1 MNNEHGNDSSLKPI
15 GLYFTERFPIWK
27 EIEYCKHAEEKG
39 FYSVW
44 QGQSRMARD
53 SIMPLAAIAA
63 VTKKLKLGS
72 GVIHTWTRNPAIIA
86 VVFSTLNEISGG
98 RALLGI
104 GALWEPMASKIG
116 IERKTPMLAVREYVQ
131 VLQRLFRMET
141 VTFHGEHVHL
151 TDIKL
156 EKPTSYIPVYVGA
169 TGFKMIELAGEIAD
183 GVVLNYMV
191 SPEYNKNAMR
201 HLQEGA
207 RRAGRS
213 LGSIDRPQLVA
224 CSLNEDS
231 QKAIDAVRP
240 MVTEYLGMEPHI
252 MRMSG
257 VRESLVKEIQE
268 TLGGWPPKPGGL
280 EKAMPLVDDK
290 IVQFLTASGTAD
302 ECRRK
307 VQAYVDEGCTCP
319 LLWPIGDNV
328 EDLIETF
335 AEN

>member
-1 MNNEHGNDSSLKPI
+1 MNPV

-27 EIEYCKHAEEKG
+27 EIEYCKLAEEKG

-53 SIMPLAAIAA
+53 SILPLAAIAA
-63 VTKKLKLGS
+63 VTKRLKLGS
-72 GVIHTWTRNPAIIA
+72 GVIHTWTRNPAMIA
-86 VVFSTLNEISGG
+86 VIFSTLDEISRG

-116 IERKTPMLAVREYVQ
+116 IRRDSPMLAVREYVQ

-141 VTFHGEHVHL
+141 VTFHGEHVNL
-151 TDIKL
+151 TDIRL
-156 EKPTSYIPVYVGA
+156 ERPTNYIPVYIGA

-191 SPEYNKNAMR
+191 SPEYNKNAMK
-201 HLQEGA
+201 HIETGA
-207 RRAGRS
+207 RKAGRD

-224 CSLNEDS
+224 CSLDEDS

-252 MRMSG
+252 MKMSG
-257 VRESLVKEIQE
+257 VRESLVNEIHE
-268 TLGGWPPKPGGL
+268 ALGGWPPKSEGL
-280 EKAMPLVDDK
+280 EKAIPLVEDK
-290 IVQFLTASGTAD
+290 IVQMLTASGTAD
-302 ECRRK
+302 ECRKK

-319 LLWPIGDNV
+319 LLWPIGTNV
-328 EDLIETF
+328 QELIETF
-335 AEN
+335 AE

>member
-1 MNNEHGNDSSLKPI
+1 M
-15 GLYFTERFPIWK
+15 YFTERFPIWK
-27 EIEYCKHAEEKG
+27 EIEYCRLAEEKG
-39 FYSVW
+39 FHSVW

-53 SIMPLAAIAA
+53 SILPLTAIAA
-63 VTKKLKLGS
+63 VTKRLKLGS

-86 VVFSTLNEISGG
+86 VVFSTLDEISRG

-116 IERKTPMLAVREYVQ
+116 IRRGSPMVAVREYVQ

-141 VTFHGEHVHL
+141 VTFHGEHVNL
-151 TDIKL
+151 TDIRL
-156 EKPTSYIPVYVGA
+156 ERPTNYIPVYVGA
-169 TGFKMIELAGEIAD
+169 TGFKMVELAGEIAD

-191 SPEYNKNAMR
+191 SPEYNKNAMK
-201 HLQEGA
+201 HLEAGA
-207 RRAGRS
+207 RKSGRS
-213 LGSIDRPQLVA
+213 VTSLDRPQLVA

-231 QKAIDAVRP
+231 QRAIDAARP

-252 MRMSG
+252 MKMSG
-257 VRESLVKEIQE
+257 VRENLVNEIRE

-280 EKAMPLVDDK
+280 EKALPLVEDK
-290 IVQFLTASGTAD
+290 IVQLLTASGTAD
-302 ECRRK
+302 ECRKK

-335 AEN
+335 AES

>member
-1 MNNEHGNDSSLKPI
+1 M
-15 GLYFTERFPIWK
+15 
-27 EIEYCKHAEEKG
+27 
-39 FYSVW
+39 
-44 QGQSRMARD
+44 
-53 SIMPLAAIAA
+53 
-63 VTKKLKLGS
+63 KLGS

-86 VVFSTLNEISGG
+86 VVFSTLDEISRG

-116 IERKTPMLAVREYVQ
+116 IRRGSPMVAVREYVQ

-141 VTFHGEHVHL
+141 VTFHGEHVNL
-151 TDIKL
+151 TDIRL
-156 EKPTSYIPVYVGA
+156 ERPTNYIPVYVGA
-169 TGFKMIELAGEIAD
+169 TGFKMVELAGEIAD

-191 SPEYNKNAMR
+191 SPEYNKNAMK
-201 HLQEGA
+201 HLEAGA
-207 RRAGRS
+207 RKSGRS
-213 LGSIDRPQLVA
+213 VTSLDRPQLVA

-231 QKAIDAVRP
+231 QRAIDAARP

-252 MRMSG
+252 MKMSG
-257 VRESLVKEIQE
+257 VRENLVNEIRE

-280 EKAMPLVDDK
+280 EKALPLVEDK
-290 IVQFLTASGTAD
+290 IVQLLTASGTAD
-302 ECRRK
+302 ECRKK

-335 AEN
+335 AES

>member
-1 MNNEHGNDSSLKPI
+1 M

-27 EIEYCKHAEEKG
+27 EIEYCKLAEEKG

-53 SIMPLAAIAA
+53 SILPLAAIAA
-63 VTKKLKLGS
+63 VTKRLKLGS
-72 GVIHTWTRNPAIIA
+72 GVIHTWTRNPAMIA
-86 VVFSTLNEISGG
+86 VIFSTLDEISRG

-116 IERKTPMLAVREYVQ
+116 IRRDSPMLAVREYVQ

-141 VTFHGEHVHL
+141 VTFHGEHVNL
-151 TDIKL
+151 TDIRL
-156 EKPTSYIPVYVGA
+156 ERPTNYIPVYIGA

-191 SPEYNKNAMR
+191 SPEYNKNAMKHIETGARKAGR
-201 HLQEGA
+201 HL
-207 RRAGRS
+207 S
-213 LGSIDRPQLVA
+213 SIDRPQLVA
-224 CSLNEDS
+224 CSLDEDS

-252 MRMSG
+252 MKMSG
-257 VRESLVKEIQE
+257 VRESLVNEIHE
-268 TLGGWPPKPGGL
+268 ALGGWPPRSEGL
-280 EKAMPLVDDK
+280 EKAIPLVEDK
-290 IVQFLTASGTAD
+290 IVQMLTASGTAD
-302 ECRRK
+302 ECRKK

-319 LLWPIGDNV
+319 LLWPIGTNV
-328 EDLIETF
+328 QELIETF
-335 AEN
+335 AE

>member
-1 MNNEHGNDSSLKPI
+1 M

-27 EIEYCKHAEEKG
+27 EIEYCKLAEEKG

-53 SIMPLAAIAA
+53 SILPLAAIAA
-63 VTKKLKLGS
+63 VTKRLKLGS
-72 GVIHTWTRNPAIIA
+72 GVIHTWTRNPAMIA
-86 VVFSTLNEISGG
+86 VIFSTLDEISRG

-116 IERKTPMLAVREYVQ
+116 IRRDSPMLAVREYVQ

-141 VTFHGEHVHL
+141 VTFHGEHVNL
-151 TDIKL
+151 TDIRL
-156 EKPTSYIPVYVGA
+156 ERPTNYIPVYIGA

-191 SPEYNKNAMR
+191 SPEYNKNAMK
-201 HLQEGA
+201 HIETGA
-207 RRAGRS
+207 RKAGRD

-224 CSLNEDS
+224 CSLDEDS

-252 MRMSG
+252 MKMSG
-257 VRESLVKEIQE
+257 VRESLVNEIHE
-268 TLGGWPPKPGGL
+268 ALGGWPPKSEGL
-280 EKAMPLVDDK
+280 EKAIPLVEDK
-290 IVQFLTASGTAD
+290 IVQMLTASGTAD
-302 ECRRK
+302 ECRKK

-319 LLWPIGDNV
+319 LLWPIGTNV
-328 EDLIETF
+328 QELIETF
-335 AEN
+335 AE

>member
-1 MNNEHGNDSSLKPI
+1 LKPV

-27 EIEYCKHAEEKG
+27 EMEYCKHAEEKG

-53 SIMPLAAIAA
+53 SIVPLAAIAT

-116 IERKTPMLAVREYVQ
+116 IKRGSPMLAVREYVQ
-131 VLQRLFRMET
+131 VLQRLFKMET

-151 TDIKL
+151 TDIRL
-156 EKPTSYIPVYVGA
+156 ERPTKYIPVYIGA

-191 SPEYNKNAMR
+191 SPEYNKNAMKQ
-201 HLQEGA
+201 LEEGA
-207 RRAGRS
+207 RKSGRALS
-213 LGSIDRPQLVA
+213 SIDRPQLVA

-231 QKAIDAVRP
+231 QKAIDAARP

-252 MRMSG
+252 MKMSG
-257 VRESLVKEIQE
+257 VRESLVKEIGE
-268 TLGGWPPKPGGL
+268 TLGGWPPKLGGL

-290 IVQFLTASGTAD
+290 IVQLLTASGTAD

-307 VQAYVDEGCTCP
+307 VRTYVDEGCTCP

-328 EDLIETF
+328 EDLIEAF
-335 AEN
+335 AES

>member
-1 MNNEHGNDSSLKPI
+1 MKDV

-27 EIEYCKHAEEKG
+27 EIEYCKRAEEKG
-39 FYSVW
+39 FHSIW

-53 SIMPLAAIAA
+53 SIIPLATIAA

-86 VVFSTLNEISGG
+86 VIFSTLNEISGG

-141 VTFHGEHVHL
+141 VTFHGEHVNL
-151 TDIKL
+151 TDIRL

-169 TGFKMIELAGEIAD
+169 TGFKMIELAGEIAE
-183 GVVLNYMV
+183 GAVLNYMV

-201 HLQEGA
+201 HLEEGA
-207 RRAGRS
+207 RRARRS
-213 LGSIDRPQLVA
+213 LSSIDRPQLVA

-252 MRMSG
+252 MKMSG
-257 VRESLVKEIQE
+257 VRESLVREIRE

-280 EKAMPLVDDK
+280 ERAMQLVDDR

-328 EDLIETF
+328 EDLIEAF

>member
-1 MNNEHGNDSSLKPI
+1 MKPL
-15 GLYFTERFPIWK
+15 GLYFTERYPIWK
-27 EIEYCKHAEEKG
+27 EMEYCKLAEEKG
-39 FYSVW
+39 FHSVW

-53 SIMPLAAIAA
+53 SVLPLAAIAA

-86 VVFSTLNEISGG
+86 VVFSTLQEISGG

-116 IERKTPMLAVREYVQ
+116 IKRKSPILAVREYVQ

-141 VTFHGEHVHL
+141 VTFCGEHVNL
-151 TDIKL
+151 TEIRL
-156 EKPTSYIPVYVGA
+156 ERPTNYVPVYIGA
-169 TGFKMIELAGEIAD
+169 TGLKMIELAGEIAD

-191 SPEYNKNAMR
+191 SPEYNKNAMK
-201 HLQEGA
+201 HLEVGA
-207 RRAGRS
+207 RKSGRS
-213 LGSIDRPQLVA
+213 LNAIDRPQLVA

-231 QKAIDAVRP
+231 QKAIDAARP

-257 VRESLVKEIQE
+257 VRDSVVNEIRE

-280 EKAMPLVDDK
+280 EKAMPLVEDK
-290 IVQFLTASGTAD
+290 IVQFLTASGSAD

-307 VQAYVDEGCTCP
+307 VQAYMDEGCSCP
-319 LLWPIGDNV
+319 LLWPIGPNV
-328 EDLIETF
+328 EELIEAFT
-335 AEN
+335 ES

>member
-1 MNNEHGNDSSLKPI
+1 LKPV

-53 SIMPLAAIAA
+53 SIVPLAAIAT

-72 GVIHTWTRNPAIIA
+72 GVIHTWTRNPAMIA
-86 VVFSTLNEISGG
+86 VIFSTLDEISRG

-116 IERKTPMLAVREYVQ
+116 IKRKTPLLAVREYVQ
-131 VLQRLFRMET
+131 VLQRLFKMEI
-141 VTFHGEHVHL
+141 VTFHGEHVNL
-151 TDIKL
+151 TEIRL
-156 EKPTSYIPVYVGA
+156 ERPTNYVPVYVGA
-169 TGFKMIELAGEIAD
+169 TGFKMIELAGEVAD

-191 SPEYNKNAMR
+191 SPEYNNDAMK
-201 HLQEGA
+201 HLKEGA
-207 RRAGRS
+207 RKAGRG
-213 LGSIDRPQLVA
+213 LDAIDRPQLVA

-257 VRESLVKEIQE
+257 VRESLVSEIRE

-280 EKAMPLVDDK
+280 EKAMRLVDDK
-290 IVQFLTASGTAD
+290 IVQLLTASGTAD

-307 VQAYVDEGCTCP
+307 VQAYVDRGCTCP

-328 EDLIETF
+328 EDVIGAF
-335 AEN
+335 AES